1 MKEREAAREAAST
14 GSGTGRR
21 FLPDILS
28 VFLIY
33 LISGTGFLLLASF
46 VVDSSA
52 SSMEIAPPFL
62 LLGVLPLA
70 TLVILA
76 VQARQLVRS
85 VGLRR
90 YGARLRLKL
99 AAVFLAFVVVAS
111 LPQSWFAL
119 RLVSLAAGRQSSR
132 AAEAGMDSAV
142 RLIGEWQEAAA
153 ERLSSITLNRLPG
166 FLDRNVDLPAILA
179 SLQALDPA
187 VESLEIFGPGAR
199 RRSVGP
205 PGSRLASAPPPGTS
219 GSLPPETRSGVSR
232 LRYAISRDGTVAVL
246 GLRLPDEFDTA
257 TTSLATGHDAMRNLA
272 ESSARWPSFIALTY
286 ALFVLPLFLL
296 ALLAGM
302 ASADLVAEP
311 LASLE
316 DATRRI
322 AAGDSSLRLLAKAGD
337 ERGWLISSFNR
348 MLDELERGREGELI
362 QERIDAWKDLAQR
375 LAHELKNPLTPIR
388 LASERLL
395 RAARNDP
402 EKARAIT
409 ESTTLAIIAEVDGMD
424 ALLGDFREFARLPS
438 PQRDWVPIDDLVE
451 ESVAMYRQSYPEVEF
466 VVGDLP
472 SGLRLNVDRS
482 MIRRALGNLV
492 ANAVEAMN
500 GKGRIGFS
508 ADLVKAGDS
517 GYCRLR
523 LSDSGK
529 GIPPDIRDR
538 VFMPYFTTK
547 EKGTGLG
554 LAIVERIVHDHGGR
568 IRFESAEGLGTVF
581 WLDLPVE
588 R

>member
-1 MKEREAAREAAST
+1 MKGRGAARDAASPGA
-14 GSGTGRR
+14 GSGRR

-28 VFLIY
+28 VFLVY
-33 LISGTGFLLLASF
+33 LVSGTGFLLVAGF
-46 VVDSSA
+46 VIESSA
-52 SSMEIAPPFL
+52 SSMEVAPPFL

-70 TLVILA
+70 TIVILA
-76 VQARQLVRS
+76 IQARMLLRS
-85 VGLRR
+85 LGLRR

-99 AAVFLAFVVVAS
+99 AGIFLAFVVVTS
-111 LPQSWFAL
+111 IPQAWFAL
-119 RLVSLAAGRQSSR
+119 RMASLMAGRQASVSG
-132 AAEAGMDSAV
+132 AEGIDAAV
-142 RLIGEWQEAAA
+142 RLVGEWQEDSAA
-153 ERLSSITLNRLPG
+153 RLSSTARNRLSAL
-166 FLDRNVDLPAILA
+166 LDAGTAPKDALATLQRSDPAIEA
-179 SLQALDPA
+179 
-187 VESLEIFGPGAR
+187 LEIFGPGSR
-199 RRSVGP
+199 RLSLGP
-205 PGSRLASAPPPGTS
+205 LGSRLASPPPPGTT
-219 GSLPPETRSGVSR
+219 GSLPPESRSGLSR
-232 LRYAISRDGTVAVL
+232 LRYAIDCGDSVVIL
-246 GLRLPDEFDTA
+246 CLRLPPSFEASTTA
-257 TTSLATGHDAMRNLA
+257 MATGREKLRSLAD
-272 ESSARWPSFIALTY
+272 SSSRWPSFIALVY
-286 ALFVLPLFLL
+286 LLFVLPLFLL
-296 ALLAGM
+296 ALLLGM
-302 ASADLVAEP
+302 ASADFLAEP
-311 LASLE
+311 LANLE
-316 DATRRI
+316 EATRRI
-322 AAGDSSLRLLAKAGD
+322 AAGDSSVRLLAKPGD
-337 ERGWLISSFNR
+337 ERGWLLSSFNR
-348 MLDELERGREGELI
+348 MLDELEKGREGELM

-395 RAARNDP
+395 RISRSDP

-438 PQRDWVPIDDLVE
+438 PQKDWVPLEELLE
-451 ESVAMYRQSYPEVEF
+451 ESVAMYRHSYPEVDF
-466 VVGDLP
+466 SVGSIP

-492 ANAVEAMN
+492 ANSVEAME
-500 GKGRIGFS
+500 GRGRVGFS

-529 GIPPDIRDR
+529 GIPADVKDR

-554 LAIVERIVHDHGGR
+554 LAIVERIIHDHGGR

>member
-1 MKEREAAREAAST
+1 MRAPEAAPDAASPA
-14 GSGTGRR
+14 SASGRR
-21 FLPDILS
+21 LLPDLLS
-28 VFLIY
+28 VFLVY
-33 LISGTGFLLLASF
+33 LVSGAGLLLAGNF
-46 VVDSSA
+46 VLGTA
-52 SSMEIAPPFL
+52 SPSLDLAPPFL

-70 TLVILA
+70 TLAIFA
-76 VQARQLVRS
+76 IQLRRLLRS
-85 VGLRR
+85 MGLRR

-99 AAVFLAFVVVAS
+99 SAIFLGFVLAAS
-111 LPQSWFAL
+111 LPQAWFAL
-119 RLVSLAAGRQSSR
+119 RLVGLAGEAQASAPAVQGIDR
-132 AAEAGMDSAV
+132 ALGLMV
-142 RLIGEWQEAAA
+142 EWQEASAA
-153 ERLSSITLNRLPG
+153 RLAALAKERVPTLLDQGLGPEEALARLQ
-166 FLDRNVDLPAILA
+166 RE
-179 SLQALDPA
+179 DPA
-187 VESLEIFGPGAR
+187 LEALEIFGPGSRRLSAGPLGAR
-199 RRSVGP
+199 LATA
-205 PGSRLASAPPPGTS
+205 PGSPGA
-219 GSLPPETRSGVSR
+219 LPPESRSGQSR
-232 LRYAISRDGTVAVL
+232 LRHAVAYRGSLVVL
-246 GLRLPDEFDTA
+246 CLRLPPDFEAA
-257 TTSLATGHDAMRNLA
+257 TSSLATGRESLRLAA
-272 ESSARWPSFIALTY
+272 ESAARWPSLVALIY
-286 ALFVLPLFLL
+286 ALFILPLLL
-296 ALLAGM
+296 LGLLLGI

-311 LASLE
+311 LAGLE
-316 DATRRI
+316 EATRRI
-322 AAGDSSLRLLAKAGD
+322 AAGDSSVRLLAKPGD

-395 RAARNDP
+395 RASRNDP

-409 ESTTLAIIAEVDGMD
+409 ESTTLAIIAEVEGMD
-424 ALLGDFREFARLPS
+424 ALLGDFREFARLPT
-438 PQRDWVPIDDLVE
+438 PQRDWVPLGELVE
-451 ESVAMYRQSYPEVEF
+451 ESVAVFRQSYPEVLF
-466 VVGDLP
+466 SIGALP
-472 SGLRLNVDRS
+472 VGLRLNVDRS
-482 MIRRALGNLV
+482 MIRRALGNLIG
-492 ANAVEAMN
+492 NAIEAME
-500 GKGRIGFS
+500 GRGRIGIS

-529 GIPPDIRDR
+529 GIAPELRDR